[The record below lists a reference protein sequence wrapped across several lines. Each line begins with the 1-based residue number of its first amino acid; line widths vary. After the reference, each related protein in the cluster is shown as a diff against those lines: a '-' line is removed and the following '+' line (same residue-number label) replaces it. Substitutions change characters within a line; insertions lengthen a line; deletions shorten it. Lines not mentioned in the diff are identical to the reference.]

1 MLLTFY
7 FITGFPGSSLFAT
20 SILHS
25 FDFFSFLSLL
35 QSLKRDKK
43 ETKTKVKCTK
53 NKEARNRTLLHLIL

>member
-25 FDFFSFLSLL
+25 FDFFSFYKV
-35 QSLKRDKK
+35 KRDKK